1 MGHHYLGKAPI
12 DFRLKHKLTQLQGW
26 FLLKACTLM
35 MQSTCCT
42 SVQACDR
49 YRAAWNLKQSSHSA
63 LYNWGVALSDM
74 SRVLKTTDRA
84 TANGLLTEAAEKYAT
99 SLQWNAN
106 NPQVNGSVCH
116 AYKSSALPGKKIAHA
131 LGELSVSARYC
142 SWLRAL

>member
-1 MGHHYLGKAPI
+1 MRAKPASLMIRNA
-12 DFRLKHKLTQLQGW
+12 FRTPL
-26 FLLKACTLM
+26 
-35 MQSTCCT
+35 
-42 SVQACDR
+42 QACDR

-106 NPQVNGSVCH
+106 NPQVTD
-116 AYKSSALPGKKIAHA
+116 
-131 LGELSVSARYC
+131 SARHANNP
-142 SWLRAL
+142 SFAMPGTVLHIHL